1 MLKTEENKMERDG
14 MVGKR
19 SVGELK
25 DSFLYV
31 FLLRWLFSFSSP
43 NPNEESGCLGKVFV
57 RLLCARQDCYIMI

>member
-1 MLKTEENKMERDG
+1 MQNGREQMERDG

-43 NPNEESGCLGKVFV
+43 NPNEESGSLGKVFV
-57 RLLCARQDCYIMI
+57 RLLCARQDCYITI